1 MPINLGCQ
9 RNQQQPAGQ
18 NCPKNPSGL
27 LSVTI
32 FKQPRLP
39 GDRQHPGSRMVL
51 MQDLAQGAGGGTGT
65 WKTHQGP
72 AFPLSIHAALSQCPE
87 LNPPSSP
94 QESMDGSGMSQPRPA
109 VRLSQCL
116 YGDQPCPKGTPAC
129 RARVPLGLGTGR
141 SQSSGVSASPAS
153 GLTRGRLGRVRGK
166 RCSGCPGWGEQAGW

>member
-39 GDRQHPGSRMVL
+39 GDRQHSGSKVVL

-94 QESMDGSGMSQPRPA
+94 QESMDGSGMSAPSRCATEPVPLWGSA
-109 VRLSQCL
+109 LSQRNPSL
-116 YGDQPCPKGTPAC
+116 QSPCPAWLGDGAQPELWCLRIPCLWSHPWQGGKGP
-129 RARVPLGLGTGR
+129 RKQVLRLPWLG
-141 SQSSGVSASPAS
+141 
-153 GLTRGRLGRVRGK
+153 
-166 RCSGCPGWGEQAGW
+166 